1 MVADMTR
8 FALYIAL
15 GLFLCSGTLQ
25 AAQPYG
31 AYGDCG
37 GGYWGVNTWGFGYG
51 MGYHEQIPHF
61 ALYPPVYYSLP
72 VPRTYGY
79 SPFAYPP
86 TVMTPDIVDDK
97 SETIINPHVPQPDE
111 TEKPTAMR
119 VTSSVR
125 IITNPYVVSDAA
137 LAGVAAK

>member
-1 MVADMTR
+1 MTR
-8 FALYIAL
+8 FALCIAL
-15 GLFLCSGTLQ
+15 GLVLCSTATLH

-31 AYGDCG
+31 ACGD
-37 GGYWGVNTWGFGYG
+37 GGYGNWGFNSWGYPFG
-51 MGYHEQIPHF
+51 LGYHEQIPHF

-79 SPFAYPP
+79 SPFAYPG
-86 TVMTPDIVDDK
+86 TVMTPEIVEDK

-111 TEKPTAMR
+111 SEKPTAMR
-119 VTSSVR
+119 VTSKVR
-125 IITNPYVVSDAA
+125 IIANPYVVGDA

>member
-1 MVADMTR
+1 MSR
-8 FALYIAL
+8 FALCIAL
-15 GLFLCSGTLQ
+15 GLFLFSTATLQ

-37 GGYWGVNTWGFGYG
+37 CGSWGINSWGGYSFGLV
-51 MGYHEQIPHF
+51 HREQIPHF

-86 TVMTPDIVDDK
+86 TVMTPDIVEDK

-119 VTSSVR
+119 VTSNVR
-125 IITNPYVVSDAA
+125 IIANPYIVGDS
-137 LAGVAAK
+137 LAGVTAK